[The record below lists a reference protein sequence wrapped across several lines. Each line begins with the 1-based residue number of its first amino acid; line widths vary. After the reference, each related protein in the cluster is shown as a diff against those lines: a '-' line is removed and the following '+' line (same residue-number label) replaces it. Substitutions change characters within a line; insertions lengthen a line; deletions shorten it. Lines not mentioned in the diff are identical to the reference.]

1 MQRERQIAVFLL
13 ILTAVLWSTG
23 GVLIK
28 WVTWHAMAIA
38 GMRSAMAAAFLW
50 VVLRRPQFTWSRLQL
65 GGAVAYTASVLGFV
79 LATKLT
85 TAANAIVLV
94 YTAPI
99 YVALLS
105 PWFLQEHV
113 TRLDWLALG
122 LVIGGMGLFFLDH
135 LTIAG
140 WWGNVCA
147 IISGIA
153 TAWVVLCLRKQHSAS
168 TLETVLLGNLL
179 TALVGAPFM
188 FHTLPDLTSWVA
200 LALAGIGQIGLAFV
214 LYTRAIQSVSAL
226 EAILIPVI
234 EPLLNPLWVLVLIGE
249 APGRWA
255 LLGGAVV
262 IIAVTAR
269 GLLTA
274 APAPAELVPPRR
286 DGVGSRTEETG

>member
-1 MQRERQIAVFLL
+1 MQRERQRAVLLL

-28 WVTWHAMAIA
+28 WVPWHAMAIA

-65 GGAVAYTASVLGFV
+65 GGAVAYTASVVGFV
-79 LATKLT
+79 LATKWT

-94 YTAPI
+94 YTAPL

-105 PWFLQEHV
+105 PWFLHEPV

-122 LVIGGMGLFFLDH
+122 LVIGGMGLCFLDR
-135 LTIAG
+135 LSPAG
-140 WWGNVCA
+140 WWGHGCA

-153 TAWVVLCLRKQHSAS
+153 TAWVVLCLRKQPRAS

-188 FHTLPDLTSWVA
+188 FHALPDLTSWVA
-200 LALAGIGQIGLAFV
+200 LALAGVGQIGLAFV

-226 EAILIPVI
+226 EASVIPVI
-234 EPLLNPLWVLVLIGE
+234 EPLLNPLWVLVLLGE

-262 IIAVTAR
+262 VIAVTAR
-269 GLLTA
+269 GLLA
-274 APAPAELVPPRR
+274 VSPAPAELVPPRR
-286 DGVGSRTEETG
+286 D

>member
-1 MQRERQIAVFLL
+1 MQRERQIAILLL

-38 GMRSAMAAAFLW
+38 GMRSAIAAAFLW
-50 VVLRRPQFTWSRLQL
+50 VVLKRPQFTWSGLQL

-105 PWFLQEHV
+105 PWFLQEHT

-122 LVIGGMGLFFLDH
+122 LAIGGMGLFFLDH

-140 WWGNVCA
+140 WWGNICAVC
-147 IISGIA
+147 SGIA
-153 TAWVVLCLRKQHSAS
+153 TAWVVLCLRKQHGAS
-168 TLETVLLGNLL
+168 TLETVLLGNLI

-188 FHTLPDLTSWVA
+188 FHAFPDLTSWVA
-200 LALAGIGQIGLAFV
+200 LALAGIGQIGLASL
-214 LYTRAIQSVSAL
+214 LYIKAIKSVSAL

-234 EPLLNPLWVLVLIGE
+234 EPLLNPLWVLLLIGE
-249 APGRWA
+249 VPGRWA
-255 LLGGAVV
+255 LLGGTVV
-262 IIAVTAR
+262 ILAVTVR
-269 GLLTA
+269 GLLAA
-274 APAPAELVPPRR
+274 APTPVELAAPRR
-286 DGVGSRTEETG
+286 D

>member
-1 MQRERQIAVFLL
+1 MQRERHIAVFLL

-28 WVTWHAMAIA
+28 WVTWHALAIA
-38 GMRSAMAAAFLW
+38 GMRSAIAAAFLW
-50 VVLRRPQFTWSRLQL
+50 MVLRRPQFTWSRLQL
-65 GGAVAYTASVLGFV
+65 GGAVAYTASVVGFV
-79 LATKLT
+79 LATKWT

-105 PWFLQEHV
+105 PWFLHEPI

-122 LVIGGMGLFFLDH
+122 LVIGGMGLVFLDH
-135 LTIAG
+135 LTPAG

-147 IISGIA
+147 IISGMA
-153 TAWVVLCLRKQHSAS
+153 TAWLVLCLRKQHRTS

-188 FHTLPDLTSWVA
+188 FHTLPDLTSWGA
-200 LALAGIGQIGLAFV
+200 LALAGMGQIGLAFV

-226 EAILIPVI
+226 EAILIPVL
-234 EPLLNPLWVLVLIGE
+234 EPLLNPLWVLLLIGE
-249 APGRWA
+249 TPGRWA

-262 IIAVTAR
+262 VSAVTAR
-269 GLLTA
+269 GLLAA
-274 APAPAELVPPRR
+274 APTRAELVPPRR
-286 DGVGSRTEETG
+286 DGVGSRTEWT

>member
-1 MQRERQIAVFLL
+1 MRRERQTAVLLL

-38 GMRSAMAAAFLW
+38 GMRSAIAAAFLW
-50 VVLRRPQFTWSRLQL
+50 VVLRRPQFTWSGLQL
-65 GGAVAYTASVLGFV
+65 GGAVAYTASVLCFV
-79 LATKLT
+79 MATKLT

-105 PWFLQEHV
+105 PWFLHEHV

-135 LTIAG
+135 LTTAG

-147 IISGIA
+147 IIGGIA
-153 TAWVVLCLRKQHSAS
+153 TAWVVLCLRKQHGVS
-168 TLETVLLGNLL
+168 TLETVLLGNLI

-188 FHTLPDLTSWVA
+188 FHALPDLTSWVA
-200 LALAGIGQIGLAFV
+200 LALAGIGQIGLAFI
-214 LYTRAIQSVSAL
+214 LYIKAIKSVSAL

-234 EPLLNPLWVLVLIGE
+234 EPLLNPLWVLLLIGE
-249 APGRWA
+249 VPGRWA

-262 IIAVTAR
+262 VIAVTAR
-269 GLLTA
+269 GLLAA
-274 APAPAELVPPRR
+274 APAPAELVAPRR
-286 DGVGSRTEETG
+286 D